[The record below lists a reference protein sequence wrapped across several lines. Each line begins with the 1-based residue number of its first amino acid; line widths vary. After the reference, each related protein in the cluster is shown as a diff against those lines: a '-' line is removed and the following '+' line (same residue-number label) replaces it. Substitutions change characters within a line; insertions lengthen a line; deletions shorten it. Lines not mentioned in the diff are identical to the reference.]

1 MNEDIQNY
9 SFEIPEKDYVKI
21 DKEGIVIGFL
31 NNKIHSNI
39 PDNVIEITKDTK
51 KYLLNLGYRVKLKD
65 KNAKI
70 TPDNI
75 EPIEEE
81 NIDIPINPIDQLRAD
96 VDFLMIME
104 GYADV

>member
-1 MNEDIQNY
+1 MEEQKT
-9 SFEIPEKDYVKI
+9 FVEKDFVRI
-21 DKEGIVIGFL
+21 DETGVLRGFF
-31 NNKIHSNI
+31 NNKIHSKI
-39 PDNVIEITKDTK
+39 PDNVVEITKDTK
-51 KYLLNLGYRVKLKD
+51 KYLLSLGYRVRLKNR
-65 KNAKI
+65 NAEI

-81 NIDIPINPIDQLRAD
+81 DINIPISPIEQLRAD